1 MLTKQINKN
10 SSWKSVEEALAD
22 DSGLAVVIVEGTA
35 STVVSESNNNSICS
49 VLQKS
54 EKFSPQCDSFCGE
67 AFNHVKNVQKAVS
80 FRCHA
85 GLNYSAIPLPSQNFV
100 AIIGR
105 SFRGIEDYKSATNR
119 AISGDWREFSSEVLF
134 ENALLSSSGNEEEK
148 LALRLENLNDDEL
161 QELMWL
167 KEPKREIVNKT
178 EPETATS
185 STEEVPETVAN
196 AVEEFAEYRSF
207 FGKILSKD
215 YRDARISAL
224 EFLAKHNDL
233 TAVAWLEPKAG
244 ELEISLAATQ
254 FRKDYSPINLTTEM
268 MSKATR
274 FPISVETIFRLDETE
289 KTNLLSLF
297 PVYVGNEISSYIA
310 VGNAISDSQKRQILQ
325 FCKNLASPMEIL
337 RLREEVEKQTRM
349 SNAVQKFSRGLDGI
363 DNEDFWFLLAQT
375 SAELLGAE
383 RCSLLVFD
391 ETNRKLL
398 VKIAIGSDSETWK
411 GSVGVRI
418 AQTVL
423 DSGKPLLV
431 KDIRAADF
439 EPAPSDWLYKSK
451 SFISYP
457 ITIGSRKVGVL
468 NVTDK
473 IGGGIYDEFDLE
485 LLDTIVPQLAVA
497 LDRAELKN
505 KAGEYQQLSITD
517 GLTGLVNRRYLEIR
531 LAEEIIRSQ
540 RHGFPMAFLM
550 IDVDQFKSYNDSF
563 GHTEGDKALKLV
575 AQCLKE
581 TLRGADIAARYGGE
595 EFSILLPQTTF
606 AEAQIIA
613 ERIRERVET
622 AKFENRQVTISIG
635 VSVCNASLRTS
646 QDLIAAADKALYAAK
661 RNGRNIVA
669 IFEENEELVVK

>member
-35 STVVSESNNNSICS
+35 STIVSESNNSSICN

-54 EKFSPQCDSFCGE
+54 EKFSPHCQSFCGE
-67 AFNHVKNVQKAVS
+67 AFNHVKSAQKTVS

-85 GLNYSAIPLPSQNFV
+85 GLNYSAIPLAGENFV
-100 AIIGR
+100 AIVGR
-105 SFRGIEDYKSATNR
+105 SFRGIEDYKAATNR
-119 AISGDWREFSSEVLF
+119 AISGDWKEFSSEILF

-148 LALRLENLNDDEL
+148 LASRLEKLNDDEL

-167 KEPKREIVNKT
+167 KEPVEEIANNIGL
-178 EPETATS
+178 EADI
-185 STEEVPETVAN
+185 STEKTAESVTD

-207 FGKILSKD
+207 FGSILAKD
-215 YRDARISAL
+215 YRDARISSL
-224 EFLAKHNDL
+224 EFLAKHNEL
-233 TAVAWLEPKAG
+233 TTIAWLDAKAG
-244 ELEISLAATQ
+244 KLEVSLADTL
-254 FRKDYSPINLTTEM
+254 FRSDYSPIILTNEM
-268 MSKATR
+268 SSKSSR
-274 FPISVETIFRLDETE
+274 FPLSVETKSRLEESD
-289 KTNLLSLF
+289 KINLLDLF
-297 PVYVGNEISSYIA
+297 PVYVGDEICSYIA
-310 VGNAISDSQKRQILQ
+310 VGDNISDTQKRQILQ
-325 FCKNLASPMEIL
+325 FCKNLASPIEIL
-337 RLREEVEKQTRM
+337 RLREEVEKQTRL
-349 SNAVQKFSRGLDGI
+349 SNAIQKFSRGLEGI

-375 SAELLGAE
+375 SAELLSAE

-391 ETNRKLL
+391 EVDKKLL

-431 KDIRAADF
+431 KDIRSAKF

-497 LDRAELKN
+497 LDRAALKN

-531 LAEEIIRSQ
+531 LAEEILRSQ

-575 AQCLKE
+575 AQSLKE

-606 AEAQIIA
+606 AEAHIIA

-622 AKFENRQVTISIG
+622 ATFEKRQVTISIG
-635 VSVCNASLRTS
+635 VSVCNANLRTS
-646 QDLIAAADKALYAAK
+646 QDIIAAADKALYVAK
-661 RNGRNIVA
+661 RNGRNMVA
-669 IFEENEELVVK
+669 IFEEQEELVVK